1 MKKTLSTFVILMFM
15 TGLCCS
21 GHGDT
26 PDRSKNAIEKPIAKP
41 ILGLPDPNTFQRPIE
56 NIKPPPAATE
66 YRFPTWL
73 FDDPKGSNALVT
85 TTQLKNQDKPIWTY
99 TNYFRRFSPGL
110 CKYAGNMTVMQVAR
124 TQKDFDAI
132 MKTMIGLPAVL
143 PRKLDF
149 EKELFIFVF
158 NGTQDA
164 NAYTLVEV
172 SEIDRNNGPIKLG
185 NKSFKLDGKLVTQV
199 DHVMVRVEVQIGQPS
214 HGVEKGRSP
223 WTMIRV
229 NKETFFKE
237 HPINNETRFVIVE
250 SRNYIYTQKERPVDG
265 KQ

>member
-1 MKKTLSTFVILMFM
+1 MKKTLPIFALMFII
-15 TGLCCS
+15 GCS
-21 GHGDT
+21 SSHGDT
-26 PDRSKNAIEKPIAKP
+26 PDRSKNTIEKPIAKP
-41 ILGLPDPNTFQRPIE
+41 ILGLLDPNPLQPPIE
-56 NIKPPPAATE
+56 NIKPPLAATE

-73 FDDPKGSNALVT
+73 FDDPKGGNALIT
-85 TTQLKNQDKPIWTY
+85 TTQLENQDKPIWTY
-99 TNYFRRFSPGL
+99 TNYFQRFSPGL
-110 CKYAGNMTVMQVAR
+110 CKYAGNVTVIQVAR
-124 TQKDFDAI
+124 TQKDFDTI

-143 PRKLDF
+143 PHKLDF

-185 NKSFKLDGKLVTQV
+185 NKSFKRDGKLVTQV
-199 DHVMVRVEVQIGQPS
+199 DHVMVRVEVQIGKPS
-214 HGVEKGRSP
+214 HGVEKGLSP

-237 HPINNETRFVIVE
+237 YSMSDETRFVIIE